1 MRGKPLTTLIS
12 LLILCVALQGAG
24 PLLSAQAASP
34 APEQFDQLLA
44 PVALYP
50 DALLSQITTAS
61 TNPQE
66 ILDVNAWLQANPGL
80 TGTAL
85 TDAAEKQGFDPAFI
99 ALVNFPQVLDM
110 MAQHID
116 DYAAVGQAF
125 SADQES
131 VTASIQR
138 LRSQAYDS
146 GALRTT
152 EQQKVEVQQSTGQ
165 TIYVI
170 QPANPTVV
178 YVPQYDPT
186 IVYVRPAPG
195 AVVATPVIGFYA
207 GIGIGALI
215 VDNRPWGWGGWG
227 WNWGAR
233 RAYYNQ
239 RYWNGWGNPYR
250 PPYYS
255 YRPRPIVWANRPGY
269 RGNWGYRPPHYRAP
283 NYPAPRPGR
292 PANPPGGHHPTPGKP
307 AHRKPNTPG
316 KPGSPIPG
324 KPTPG
329 PEKPSKPE
337 TPNQPRPGQPTTPG
351 GNKPTRPDQPSGQ
364 PGRPQQPGS
373 NKPGPNQPS
382 PNQPGSN
389 PTKPSQSTGGS
400 RPARSGQPGKPQQ
413 PGSSQPGSK
422 QPDSKQPRSN
432 RPSQH
437 SRPGLAENSR
447 RARLNRQD
455 GRTNLTHPTNPSR
468 TNRSRT
474 AGQRRGEA
482 VQHSAGGLAA
492 SKPDSP
498 TLVRNKSG
506 AALCPHPIPFHALP
520 TLPIDLPPSRSFDVC

>member
-1 MRGKPLTTLIS
+1 MRGKPFSILIS

-24 PLLSAQAASP
+24 PLLSAQAAST
-34 APEQFDQLLA
+34 APEELDQLLA

-125 SADQES
+125 SADQGS

-138 LRSQAYDS
+138 LRAQAYDS

-152 EQQKVEVQQSTGQ
+152 EQQKVEVQQSPGQ

-207 GIGIGALI
+207 GIGIGTLM
-215 VDNRPWGWGGWG
+215 VDNRSWGWGGWG

-233 RAYYNQ
+233 QAYYNHG
-239 RYWNGWGNPYR
+239 YWSGWGNPYR
-250 PPYYS
+250 APHSWYH
-255 YRPRPIVWANRPGY
+255 PRPVVWANRPGY
-269 RGNWGYRPPHYRAP
+269 RGNWGYRPPHYRPPSRPVPPRTGRPANSPGGHHPSPGKPVPPKPGAP
-283 NYPAPRPGR
+283 EKPSTPGKPVSPSPGYPAPSRPSGRPGAPGTPRNPDQNQPRAGQGTTPSKPMTPGGNRPTRSQAPSVQPAKPSAPQQPGTNQPRPGR
-292 PANPPGGHHPTPGKP
+292 PAAP
-307 AHRKPNTPG
+307 AG
-316 KPGSPIPG
+316 
-324 KPTPG
+324 
-329 PEKPSKPE
+329 
-337 TPNQPRPGQPTTPG
+337 NQR
-351 GNKPTRPDQPSGQ
+351 TR
-364 PGRPQQPGS
+364 
-373 NKPGPNQPS
+373 PNQPS
-382 PNQPGSN
+382 VHPVKPDVTPQPN
-389 PTKPSQSTGGS
+389 
-400 RPARSGQPGKPQQ
+400 SGQPKAKPSTA
-413 PGSSQPGSK
+413 PGQ
-422 QPDSKQPRSN
+422 DNAPRG
-432 RPSQH
+432 RF
-437 SRPGLAENSR
+437 
-447 RARLNRQD
+447 NRQQ
-455 GRTNLTHPTNPSR
+455 S
-468 TNRSRT
+468 
-474 AGQRRGEA
+474 
-482 VQHSAGGLAA
+482 
-492 SKPDSP
+492 
-498 TLVRNKSG
+498 
-506 AALCPHPIPFHALP
+506 
-520 TLPIDLPPSRSFDVC
+520 

>member
-1 MRGKPLTTLIS
+1 MRGKPLSILIS

-34 APEQFDQLLA
+34 APEELDQLLA

-125 SADQES
+125 SADQGS

-138 LRSQAYDS
+138 LRAQAYGS

-186 IVYVRPAPG
+186 VVYVRPAPG
-195 AVVATPVIGFYA
+195 AVVATPVMGFYA

-233 RAYYNQ
+233 RAYYNHG
-239 RYWNGWGNPYR
+239 YWSGWGNPYR
-250 PPYYS
+250 PPH
-255 YRPRPIVWANRPGY
+255 YRYHPRPIVWTNRPGY
-269 RGNWGYRPPHYRAP
+269 RGNWGYRPPHYRP
-283 NYPAPRPGR
+283 PSSPAPRPGR
-292 PANPPGGHHPTPGKP
+292 PANSPGGHHPSPGKPVPPAKPGTPEKPSTPGKP
-307 AHRKPNTPG
+307 VSPSPGYPAPGRPSGRPGAPGTPRNPDQNQP
-316 KPGSPIPG
+316 KPGQG
-324 KPTPG
+324 T
-329 PEKPSKPE
+329 
-337 TPNQPRPGQPTTPG
+337 TPGQPTTPG
-351 GNKPTRPDQPSGQ
+351 GNRPTRPQPPSVQ
-364 PGRPQQPGS
+364 PEKPAAPQQPGT
-373 NKPGPNQPS
+373 N
-382 PNQPGSN
+382 
-389 PTKPSQSTGGS
+389 
-400 RPARSGQPGKPQQ
+400 
-413 PGSSQPGSK
+413 
-422 QPDSKQPRSN
+422 QPRSN
-432 RPSQH
+432 QP
-437 SRPGLAENSR
+437 RPGRPAAPSGNQHTRPNQPTVQPVKPDVPQQPNSGQPK
-447 RARLNRQD
+447 A
-455 GRTNLTHPTNPSR
+455 NPSTTPGQDNAPR
-468 TNRSRT
+468 GRFNR
-474 AGQRRGEA
+474 
-482 VQHSAGGLAA
+482 
-492 SKPDSP
+492 
-498 TLVRNKSG
+498 
-506 AALCPHPIPFHALP
+506 
-520 TLPIDLPPSRSFDVC
+520 

>member
-1 MRGKPLTTLIS
+1 MLSNLRSMLTS
-12 LLILCVALQGAG
+12 LLVVLMVLQGPS
-24 PLLSAQAASP
+24 PLVWAQAAA
-34 APEQFDQLLA
+34 APTPEELDQLLA

-66 ILDVNAWLQANPGL
+66 ILDVNAWLRANPGL
-80 TGTAL
+80 TATAL

-138 LRSQAYDS
+138 LRAQAYDS

-233 RAYYNQ
+233 RPYYNHG
-239 RYWNGWGNPYR
+239 YWNGWGNPYR
-250 PPYYS
+250 PPHYWYHS
-255 YRPRPIVWANRPGY
+255 RPIVWANRPGY
-269 RGNWGYRPPHYRAP
+269 RGNWGYRPPHYRPP
-283 NYPAPRPGR
+283 NYPAPRSRRPNNLPGR
-292 PANPPGGHHPTPGKP
+292 LGAPGTPTKPDQNQPRPSRRATPGQPATPGGNRPTRPQPPSAQP
-307 AHRKPNTPG
+307 A
-316 KPGSPIPG
+316 KPGAPQQRG
-324 KPTPG
+324 T
-329 PEKPSKPE
+329 
-337 TPNQPRPGQPTTPG
+337 NQPRPGRPAAPAGNQHARPNQPAAQPVKPDVPRQPNSGQPKANPSTTPG
-351 GNKPTRPDQPSGQ
+351 QGDAPR
-364 PGRPQQPGS
+364 GRFNLQQS
-373 NKPGPNQPS
+373 
-382 PNQPGSN
+382 
-389 PTKPSQSTGGS
+389 
-400 RPARSGQPGKPQQ
+400 
-413 PGSSQPGSK
+413 
-422 QPDSKQPRSN
+422 
-432 RPSQH
+432 
-437 SRPGLAENSR
+437 
-447 RARLNRQD
+447 
-455 GRTNLTHPTNPSR
+455 
-468 TNRSRT
+468 
-474 AGQRRGEA
+474 
-482 VQHSAGGLAA
+482 
-492 SKPDSP
+492 
-498 TLVRNKSG
+498 
-506 AALCPHPIPFHALP
+506 
-520 TLPIDLPPSRSFDVC
+520 